1 MQGKSPKDIAQ
12 QPTQPMVVE
21 RPDRAASPMPVK
33 PDKRLRLRLTVLLSV
48 ILLVGLLLG
57 DAFTQRVAIG
67 NWLSH
72 TFTHTAPSSPVV
84 HVHVA
89 PPSSSQD
96 RKSTRLNSSHQII
109 SYAVFC
115 LKKKNN

>member
-57 DAFTQRVAIG
+57 DAFTQRAAIG

-72 TFTHTAPSSPVV
+72 TFTHTASSSPLYTSLL
-84 HVHVA
+84 H
-89 PPSSSQD
+89 P
-96 RKSTRLNSSHQII
+96 RLKQ
-109 SYAVFC
+109 
-115 LKKKNN
+115 L